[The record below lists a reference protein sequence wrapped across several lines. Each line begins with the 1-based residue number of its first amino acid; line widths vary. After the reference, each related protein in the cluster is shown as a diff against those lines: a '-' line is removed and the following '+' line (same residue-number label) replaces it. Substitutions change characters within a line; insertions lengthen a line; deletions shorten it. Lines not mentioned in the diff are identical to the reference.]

1 VTKAY
6 RPYSPKQAFLLPP
19 SPTEWLPEDHLA
31 RFVMD
36 VAGQLDLSAI
46 HARYQKMDPR
56 GTQPYHPLMMTSLL
70 VYGYCVG
77 VASSRRIETKTYED
91 VAFRVIAGGQHPDH
105 VRISEFRRVNLDAL
119 ADLFSQVLALATKAG
134 LVKLGK
140 VALDGTK
147 VKANA
152 SKHKAMSYERMEKD
166 AERLRQKVQ
175 ELLSA
180 AEAADS
186 HEDAEYGPGRR
197 GDELPED
204 LRHAEGR
211 LARIKQLKA
220 ELEAEARQQDAEAKA
235 RKDDDKGPPPPPTE
249 TPLPR
254 HRIPRTKDGA
264 IDPKAQRNFTDAES
278 RIMKASEGYV
288 QAYNCQAVV
297 DQKHQIIVAQ
307 AVTNQPPDVEH
318 LVPMLVQTVANC
330 GAKPDQFLADAGYFS
345 EANICEVMK
354 WGIEPFIP
362 PYRQRRADEPK
373 PVLGRPPANLS
384 FKDSMVRK
392 LATKA
397 GRAVYAFRK
406 TIVEPVFGQ
415 IKEARGFRR
424 FLLRGL
430 RKVRGEWAL
439 IGLTHNLLK
448 IHRANLR
455 VA

>member
-1 VTKAY
+1 MTKAY

-36 VAGQLDLSAI
+36 VVGQMDLSEI
-46 HARYQKMDPR
+46 HARYQQMDPR

-77 VASSRRIETKTYED
+77 VASSRKIEKKTYED
-91 VAFRVIAGGQHPDH
+91 VAFRVIGGGHHPDH
-105 VRISEFRRVNLDAL
+105 VRISEFRRVNLEAL
-119 ADLFSQVLALATKAG
+119 AGLFNQVLSLAKKARM
-134 LVKLGK
+134 LRLGN

-147 VKANA
+147 MKASA
-152 SKHKAMSYERMEKD
+152 SKHKAMSYDRMEKD
-166 AERLRQKVQ
+166 GERLRQKVQ
-175 ELLSA
+175 ELLAA

-186 HEDAEYGPGRR
+186 QEDLEHGPGRR
-197 GDELPED
+197 GDELPDD
-204 LRHAEGR
+204 LRHAESR

-220 ELEAEARQQDAEAKA
+220 EIEAEARQQDAEA
-235 RKDDDKGPPPPPTE
+235 RKDSDDDLPPPPAQ
-249 TPLPR
+249 TPLPK
-254 HRIPRTKDGA
+254 HQIPRTREGG
-264 IDPKAQRNFTDAES
+264 IDPKAQRNFTDPES

-297 DQKHQIIVAQ
+297 DEDHQIIVAQ
-307 AVTNQPPDVEH
+307 AVTNQPPDVQH
-318 LVPMLVQTVANC
+318 LVPMLVLAVANC
-330 GAKPDQFLADAGYFS
+330 GAKPDRLLADAGYFS
-345 EANICEVMK
+345 EDNVCEVMK

-362 PYRQRRADEPK
+362 PSRQKHADEPK

-384 FKDSMVRK
+384 FKDRMIRK

-397 GRAVYAFRK
+397 GRAVYAARK

-415 IKEARGFRR
+415 IKEARGLRR

-439 IGLTHNLLK
+439 IALTHNLLK
-448 IHRANLR
+448 IHRAKLR
-455 VA
+455 TT

>member
-36 VAGQLDLSAI
+36 VVGQLDLSAI
-46 HARYQKMDPR
+46 HARYQERDPR

-70 VYGYCVG
+70 IYGYCVG
-77 VASSRRIETKTYED
+77 VASSRKIERKTYED
-91 VAFRVIAGGQHPDH
+91 VAFRVIAGGEHPDH
-105 VRISEFRRVNLDAL
+105 NRINEFRRVHLDAL
-119 ADLFSQVLALATKAG
+119 AGLFTQVLALAKKAR
-134 LVKLGK
+134 LVKLGN

-147 VKANA
+147 MKANA

-166 AERLRQKVQ
+166 SARLQQKVRD
-175 ELLSA
+175 LLA
-180 AEAADS
+180 AADAIDS
-186 HEDAEYGPGRR
+186 QEDAEHGPGRR

-204 LRHAEGR
+204 LRRAESR
-211 LARIKQLKA
+211 LARIKELKA
-220 ELEAEARQQDAEAKA
+220 ELEAEAREQAAEAEA
-235 RKDDDKGPPPPPTE
+235 HKDDGDTPPPVE
-249 TPLPR
+249 TPLPK
-254 HRIPRTKDGA
+254 HRIPRTKEGG

-278 RIMKASEGYV
+278 RIMKASDGYV

-297 DQKHQIIVAQ
+297 DEKHQIIVAQ

-318 LVPMLVQTVANC
+318 LVPMLVLAVANC
-330 GAKPDQFLADAGYFS
+330 GGKPNRLLADAGYFS
-345 EANICEVMK
+345 EANLCEVTK

-362 PYRQRRADEPK
+362 PSRQKHADEPK

-384 FKDSMVRK
+384 FKDRMVRK

-397 GRAVYAFRK
+397 GRAVYAARK
-406 TIVEPVFGQ
+406 KIVEPVFGQ

-430 RKVRGEWAL
+430 KKVRGEWAL
-439 IGLTHNLLK
+439 LALTHNILK
-448 IHRANLR
+448 IYRADLR
-455 VA
+455 AA